1 MVKKKTET
9 IPMFYNKHY
18 IRINDNNHIIDGFSD
33 AFRQPTET
41 DICIN
46 EQGSYQ
52 FRLIIGGE
60 FGELTDENPPLFEG
74 MGAIPLY
81 EWNGSEVVRR
91 AESDLEADRLAEQK
105 RMEKAR
111 EEAERNSPQNRINEL
126 ERTICEMDIANS
138 EWQDEIENALCEM
151 DKEE

>member
-1 MVKKKTET
+1 MTKKKTGT
-9 IPMFYNKHY
+9 ASMVYNKHY
-18 IRINDNNHIIDGFSD
+18 IRIDNNNYIIDGFSD
-33 AFRQPTET
+33 AFRQPTEN

-52 FRLIIGGE
+52 FRLFPNGE
-60 FGELTDENPPLFEG
+60 ENPPLFEG
-74 MGAIPLY
+74 FGIPLY
-81 EWNGSEVVRR
+81 EWNGSEVVCR
-91 AESDLEADRLAEQK
+91 AKSDLELDRKAEQE

-111 EEAERNSPQNRINEL
+111 IEAELNSPQNRIAEL

-138 EWQDEIENALCEM
+138 EWQDEVENALCEM

>member
-1 MVKKKTET
+1 MNK
-9 IPMFYNKHY
+9 FYNKHY
-18 IRINDNNHIIDGFSD
+18 IRTNDQNYIIDGFSD

-46 EQGSYQ
+46 EEGGYQ

-60 FGELTDENPPLFEG
+60 LTEENPPLFEG
-74 MGAIPLY
+74 FDIPLY
-81 EWNGSEVVRR
+81 EWNGEVVRR
-91 AESDLEADRLAEQK
+91 AESDLEADRLVEQK

-111 EEAERNSPQNRINEL
+111 KEAERNSTTNRINEL

-138 EWQDEIENALCEM
+138 EWQDEVENALCEM
-151 DKEE
+151 DKEG

>member
-1 MVKKKTET
+1 MAKKNE
-9 IPMFYNKHY
+9 IPMYYNKHY
-18 IRINDNNHIIDGFSD
+18 IVTNDQNHIVDGFSD
-33 AFRQPTET
+33 AFRTPTEN

-60 FGELTDENPPLFEG
+60 LTEENPPLYEG
-74 MGAIPLY
+74 FGAILLY

-91 AESDLEADRLAEQK
+91 AEADLEADRLAEAE

-111 EEAERNSPQNRINEL
+111 EEAERNSPQAQIERLSEALDEL
-126 ERTICEMDIANS
+126 IMN
-138 EWQDEIENALCEM
+138 M
-151 DKEE
+151 V